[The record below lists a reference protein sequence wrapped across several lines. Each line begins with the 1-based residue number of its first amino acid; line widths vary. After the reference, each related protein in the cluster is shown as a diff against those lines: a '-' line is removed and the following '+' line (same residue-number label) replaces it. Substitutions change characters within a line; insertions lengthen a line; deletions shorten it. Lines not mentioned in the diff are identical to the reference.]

1 MITMGCTAAE
11 VRWTAAGL
19 LALIRETPVRSHRRI
34 YVSESLVI
42 DCVSSAFGS
51 YYLVMAGD
59 KELDPDD
66 GPALASL
73 SASLGGDWTDRIVE
87 EEPHF
92 HTSSRLPGC
101 AAYTMFVI
109 HPDRPKEVQ
118 PERNI
123 CDCP

>member
-1 MITMGCTAAE
+1 MITMRCAATE

-34 YVSESLVI
+34 YSSDSLVI
-42 DCVSSAFGS
+42 DCVEGIFGP

-59 KELDPDD
+59 RELDPDD
-66 GPALASL
+66 APALASL
-73 SASLGGDWTDRIVE
+73 SASLGGPWRDRVIE

-92 HTSSRLPGC
+92 HASSRLYGC
-101 AAYTMFVI
+101 AGYTVYVI
-109 HPDRPKEVQ
+109 HPDRPKESP

-123 CDCP
+123 CGCP